1 MTAAFDGAD
10 QRAEQGMEFKDKY
23 GPWALIAG
31 ASEGLG
37 AAFAMGAAQRGCNVV
52 LVARSDS
59 KLATVAG
66 EIERTHGVRAR
77 TLAIDLGEPNA
88 ASRVVVGVEDLEI
101 GFFVYNA
108 AAEPRGLLLDTPD
121 EALMRN
127 VHINCAV
134 PTLITKALA
143 TKMVER
149 GRGGIGLCSSGGALQ
164 GLRLFAAYGAAKAY
178 ELLLA
183 EGLWDELRGSGVDVM
198 GYVIGTTL
206 TPTFRRE
213 RNVTPEVEAALR
225 AAGAQSPEECAA
237 RFFDVFGGGP
247 RGYASDRIG
256 EKFAADAQRP
266 RAEVV
271 AAMGEFMQAGFG

>member
-1 MTAAFDGAD
+1 
-10 QRAEQGMEFKDKY
+10 MEFKDKY
-23 GPWALIAG
+23 GPWVLIAG

-37 AAFAMGAAQRGCNVV
+37 AAFAMGAAQRGCDVI
-52 LVARSDS
+52 LVARTES
-59 KLATVAG
+59 KLAAVAG
-66 EIERTHGVRAR
+66 DIERTHGVRAR
-77 TLAIDLGEPNA
+77 TLAIDLSGPDA
-88 ASRVVVGVEDLEI
+88 AARVVEAVDDVEVGVL
-101 GFFVYNA
+101 VYNA
-108 AAEPRGLLLDTPD
+108 AAEPRGLFLDTPD
-121 EALMRN
+121 EELVHN
-127 VHINCAV
+127 VHMNCTV
-134 PTLITKALA
+134 PTLIVKALA
-143 TKMVER
+143 AKMVER

-164 GLRLFAAYGAAKAY
+164 GLRIFAAYGAAKAY

-183 EGLWDELRGSGVDVM
+183 EGLWDELRGTGVDVM

-237 RFFDVFGGGP
+237 RFYDVFGAGP
-247 RGYASDRIG
+247 RGYASDRIA